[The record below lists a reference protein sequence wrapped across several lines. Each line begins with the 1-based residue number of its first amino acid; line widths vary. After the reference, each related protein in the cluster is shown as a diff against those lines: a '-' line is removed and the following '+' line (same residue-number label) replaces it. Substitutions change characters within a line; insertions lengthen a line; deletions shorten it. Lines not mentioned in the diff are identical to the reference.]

1 MSNKSSI
8 STAATA
14 KICRFHKTG
23 GPEVLQLEDLP
34 IPEPGAGEVR
44 LRVQAI
50 GLNRAEVMFRQGLYL
65 EQPAL
70 PSKLGYE
77 ASGTVEAVGP
87 GVDTSLIGKPF
98 STVPAFPADKYG
110 VYGEV
115 AIVPADA
122 LALYP
127 PQLSPEQGTS
137 IWMQYLTAYG
147 ALVHFGHITQGDFV
161 LITAASSSVGIAAIE
176 IAHAEGAIA
185 IATTRSTQKK
195 EELLALGADHVI
207 VTDDEDL
214 AARVMEIT
222 AGKGARIIF
231 DPVGGPGLEAL
242 ANAAAPSG
250 SIFEYGSL
258 STKPTP
264 YPLFAALSKHL
275 TIKGYTLFEI
285 VTQPEVRARAQKYI
299 FDHLVSGTFK
309 PRIDKTFKLADIV
322 EAHRYMES
330 NQQIGK
336 IVVTV

>member
-1 MSNKSSI
+1 MSEAAP
-8 STAATA
+8 STATPTA
-14 KICRFHKTG
+14 KICRFHQTG
-23 GPEVLQLEDLP
+23 GPEVLQLEDMPL
-34 IPEPGAGEVR
+34 PEPQAGEVR
-44 LRVQAI
+44 LRVKAI
-50 GLNRAEVMFRQGLYL
+50 GLNRAEVLFRKGMYL
-65 EQPAL
+65 QQAVL

-87 GVDTSLIGKPF
+87 GVDPSLIGKPF

-115 AIVPADA
+115 AIVPAQA
-122 LALYP
+122 LAPYP
-127 PQLSPEQGTS
+127 PQLSFEEGTS

-147 ALVHFGHITQGDFV
+147 ALVHFGHVTQGDFV
-161 LITAASSSVGIAAIE
+161 LITAASSSVGLAAIE
-176 IAHAEGAIA
+176 IVHAEGAIA
-185 IATTRSTQKK
+185 IATTRTKEKK
-195 EELLALGADHVI
+195 DELLALGADHVI

-214 AARVMEIT
+214 AARVMQIT
-222 AGKGARIIF
+222 AGKGARVIF

-250 SIFEYGSL
+250 HIFEYGGL

-275 TIKGYTLFEI
+275 TIKGYTLFE
-285 VTQPEVRARAQKYI
+285 VVAQPDLRARAQTYV
-299 FDHLVSGTFK
+299 FDHIVAGDFK
-309 PRIDKTFKLADIV
+309 PRIDRTFKLADIV